1 MYPLLKGIRVLDLCK
16 LVPGDDAT
24 RLLADLGA
32 DVIKVE
38 EPTVGDWIR
47 DLPEIYRAL
56 NRNKRSLTL
65 NLKSDEGRRI
75 FHELLETAQ
84 VVVEVSKPGTFQ
96 RIGMDYESLRARKP
110 DLIYCSVTG
119 YGQESPWT
127 ELPAHGLNINATAG
141 LMDVDWSG
149 EIPEMTAGSTAA
161 DCNRDG
167 AVAAAFAILGA
178 LVQRSLTGKGQ
189 YIDVSCWDAGVSF
202 GGLGARPFPPPVPRA
217 PGQLGARYA
226 AYRTKDG
233 QALLLG
239 LLERHF
245 WEKFCRVVAREDLLD
260 RRGDAALDFGRDD
273 PGLRE
278 ILQEIVETKTLAE
291 WVDLA
296 MQHDIVLSPI
306 LTPAQVFTTEQ
317 WEARDMVA
325 HTEHPA
331 YGSYDSLR
339 PGFTIPEASFEV
351 RYPPPMLGDHTAEI
365 LSELGYDDA
374 AQQQLRAASA
384 I

>member
-1 MYPLLKGIRVLDLCK
+1 VYPLLKGIRVLDLCK